1 MADSY
6 EDGEPHWQIRD
17 DGKLMLSVMVDET
30 GRHPVYPQKSRYHH
44 IYFSPKIWD
53 LSMSGQWIH
62 LASVFD
68 PATREVAHYMN
79 GEEISR
85 EEIKADFVVEPLR
98 IGNGEIGN
106 WSQPFRKDPNFAIR
120 NLNGRMDE
128 LAIFQSALTSSQIK
142 QLSQHSRSDQ

>member
-1 MADSY
+1 
-6 EDGEPHWQIRD
+6 
-17 DGKLMLSVMVDET
+17 
-30 GRHPVYPQKSRYHH
+30 
-44 IYFSPKIWD
+44 
-53 LSMSGQWIH
+53 
-62 LASVFD
+62 
-68 PATREVAHYMN
+68 MN